1 MCKVYFKFFWNET
14 QIVVK
19 ILTVAA
25 GKYLLQHSNSGEHSS
40 SQVIK
45 CFTQTHE
52 TKVHYKENM
61 YLNKLLIS
69 W

>member
-19 ILTVAA
+19 ILTVAV
-25 GKYLLQHSNSGEHSS
+25 GKYLLQHRNSGEHSS

-45 CFTQTHE
+45 CFYPNPRH
-52 TKVHYKENM
+52 
-61 YLNKLLIS
+61 
-69 W
+69 

>member
-1 MCKVYFKFFWNET
+1 MCKIYFKLFWNET

-25 GKYLLQHSNSGEHSS
+25 GKYLLQHRNRGKHSS

-45 CFTQTHE
+45 RFIQNHE
-52 TKVHYKENM
+52 IKIYTKQN
-61 YLNKLLIS
+61 I
-69 W
+69 